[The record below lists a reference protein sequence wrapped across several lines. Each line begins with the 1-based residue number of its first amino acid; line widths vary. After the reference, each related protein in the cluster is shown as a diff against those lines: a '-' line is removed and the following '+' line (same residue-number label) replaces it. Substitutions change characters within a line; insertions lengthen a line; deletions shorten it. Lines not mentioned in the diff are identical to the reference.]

1 MRKPYPKF
9 VWFVGSVE
17 DTSSDPLKLGRVRVR
32 AIGFHPRSIATTD
45 LPWAPVLNGGAAR
58 ITAGQMVLGFFMDG
72 EEAQQP
78 CVMGKITGAVTGSS
92 FVNILKRAGQSIKR
106 VFDDVVDTIEDAVEG
121 VFPDASPASVDKEF
135 WTLVAICARE
145 SFSNDFQG
153 CADVAQSIYNR
164 VAAGQKNGYF
174 GPDTISGKV
183 LHPNQYQPVTGREAL
198 YNAIK
203 DVKTAA
209 AATGLNESYLIE
221 VARNIQDPL
230 RQAAA
235 AEFVKGRTDFL
246 AQTQPARVMTANGT
260 KVIRGGNYKGNQFG
274 FNNRYVPTPM
284 PKATPVPAF
293 INNYKIEGN

>member
-121 VFPDASPASVDKEF
+121 VFPDESPASVDKEF

-145 SFSNDFQG
+145 SFLNDFQG

-164 VAAGQKNGYF
+164 AGSKQYESTTLSYIIL
-174 GPDTISGKV
+174 DQT
-183 LHPNQYQPVTGREAL
+183 PNTQYQPTANNL
-198 YNAIK
+198 SQWKAIK
-203 DVKTAA
+203 DIKTAA
-209 AATGLNESYLIE
+209 AATRLSESYLIQ
-221 VARNIQDPL
+221 VARSIQNPNL
-230 RQAAA
+230 QAAA
-235 AEFVKGRTDFL
+235 RLFVQGRTDFL
-246 AQTQPARVMTANGT
+246 AQTQPASAMTRNGT
-260 KVIRGGNYKGNQFG
+260 KVIRNKIGNQFG
-274 FNNRYVPTPM
+274 FSYGYNPNPQVIYSVPDII
-284 PKATPVPAF
+284 K
-293 INNYKIEGN
+293 NYKIEGN